1 MSNIL
6 NSIVAAHAKTPG
18 NQWEFFEFGVKLTM
32 ARWTALRMAMEGEWG
47 NGDMRRKYEIL
58 LDDVLN
64 WFKYQKS
71 VEYDD
76 LAAGIE
82 EYIESEFLLICEDGS
97 VDEICKLLIALA
109 AECKQGNFDRVR
121 SLEEQFQTSTFAID
135 LKKAKLREEADLARR
150 AAIAADDNQDMEVND
165 EPLVDDDGFQTV
177 RRSTRKKAQPK
188 FFDPQAEFPGAQ

>member
-1 MSNIL
+1 MSTIL

-18 NQWEFFEFGVKLTM
+18 NQWEYFEFSVKLTM

-47 NGDMRRKYEIL
+47 GGDMRRKFEIL

-82 EYIESEFLLICEDGS
+82 EYIESEFALVCEDDS
-97 VDEICKLLIALA
+97 VDEVAKLLLTLA
-109 AECKQGNFDRVR
+109 AECKQGDFSRVR
-121 SLEEQFQTSTFAID
+121 ALEEQFQTSTFAID
-135 LKKAKLREEADLARR
+135 LKKAKLREEQALLRR
-150 AAIAADDNQDMEVND
+150 AEQQDENQDMDTAD

-177 RRSTRKKAQPK
+177 RRSTRKKTQPK
-188 FFDPQAEFPGAQ
+188 FFDPQVEFPGAN